1 MSALFLSETS
11 LNCSPLTFEAHSF
24 NASTIA
30 RLDEASPPIIM
41 YVNCPAPNLLSQ
53 AQQTF
58 IEGDVEKKLLLLLL
72 VKGGK

>member
-1 MSALFLSETS
+1 
-11 LNCSPLTFEAHSF
+11 
-24 NASTIA
+24 
-30 RLDEASPPIIM
+30 M

-72 VKGGK
+72 VIGGK